1 MDAEMNRK
9 LSAVSPEEVETDT
22 VKQEYGERMKKEN
35 GFDNF
40 KGNDPKIRRI
50 RELGQRIARTD
61 FPVLITGE
69 TGTGKE
75 VIARAIHMESGRSAE
90 PFVAINCGA
99 IPAELLESELFGYEG
114 GSFTGA
120 KRQGKIGKFEMA
132 NKGTFFLDEI
142 GDMPLHMQVKLLRVL
157 QEHEIERVGGNG
169 PIPIDVRIL
178 SATRM
183 NLMEMVQAG
192 KFREDLYYRLAV
204 VNIQTVA
211 LRACP
216 EDIILHAL
224 DYLDELNRQYKTH
237 VDLSDGARRCLK
249 AHNWPGNVRELQ
261 NVISSAYAT
270 CEDSLITLDNLPKI
284 ITVNQKEERI
294 MEDIEHL
301 PLKEKMNRFEKM
313 LLEEAL
319 RSNKSMTAA
328 AASLGIERSLLYKKL
343 KKYHLKE

>member
-1 MDAEMNRK
+1 
-9 LSAVSPEEVETDT
+9 
-22 VKQEYGERMKKEN
+22 
-35 GFDNF
+35 
-40 KGNDPKIRRI
+40 
-50 RELGQRIARTD
+50 
-61 FPVLITGE
+61 
-69 TGTGKE
+69 
-75 VIARAIHMESGRSAE
+75 
-90 PFVAINCGA
+90 
-99 IPAELLESELFGYEG
+99 
-114 GSFTGA
+114 
-120 KRQGKIGKFEMA
+120 
-132 NKGTFFLDEI
+132 
-142 GDMPLHMQVKLLRVL
+142 
-157 QEHEIERVGGNG
+157 
-169 PIPIDVRIL
+169 
-178 SATRM
+178 
-183 NLMEMVQAG
+183 MEMVQAG
-192 KFREDLYYRLAV
+192 TFREDLYYRLAV

-249 AHNWPGNVRELQ
+249 AHSWPGNVRELQ

-319 RSNKSMTAA
+319 RRNKSMTAA
-328 AASLGIERSLLYKKL
+328 ATSLGIERSLLYKKL